1 MDNDI
6 AAEIQKDAINKAR
19 REGSVLDAINDALDA
34 FNGAAEN
41 AEIFKRVPE
50 ILAEDYGVS
59 EFNNEDVIK
68 ATHDVSGIK
77 RNSIKSVVDYV
88 LNEMKH
94 GEHGEENRI
103 GHDDLGPVRVW
114 KKGAVIEETINA
126 ATERG
131 IILQLSRIKANPS
144 SAKARNKAALLK
156 MLVKLVVTY
165 AKDQDVGVRKALSK
179 IGRDTIVN
187 YAIDNNVSVAVAC
200 DSLLNS

>member
-68 ATHDVSGIK
+68 AD
-77 RNSIKSVVDYV
+77 RKSVV
-88 LNEMKH
+88 
-94 GEHGEENRI
+94 
-103 GHDDLGPVRVW
+103 
-114 KKGAVIEETINA
+114 
-126 ATERG
+126 
-131 IILQLSRIKANPS
+131 
-144 SAKARNKAALLK
+144 
-156 MLVKLVVTY
+156 
-165 AKDQDVGVRKALSK
+165 
-179 IGRDTIVN
+179 
-187 YAIDNNVSVAVAC
+187 
-200 DSLLNS
+200 